1 MPELPEVETI
11 VRGLRQGSDEVP
23 PLPGYHI
30 RGVEVDWPRHIAE
43 PSPKALKRRIKGQ
56 RILGVR
62 RRGKYLVFPLDKDTL
77 MIHLKMSGDLSMAPA
92 SAERGPYDHT
102 VFVLDEGWE
111 LRFSDARKFG
121 KVFLVEDPQTVLQ
134 KLGPEPL
141 DDSFTPE
148 VLADCMRGRSRAI
161 KPLLLEQS
169 FVAGIG
175 NIYADEAL
183 HRAGIHPLTPADQLD
198 SAEIQSLHRGIQEA
212 LEQGIERNGA
222 SIDWVYRGGDFQN
235 HFRVYGR
242 EGEPCPVCKTPIKKI
257 VVSQRGTHFC
267 PRCQPEG
274 ESK

>member
-11 VRGLRQGSDEVP
+11 VRGLRQGSDDVP

-30 RGVEVDWPRHIAE
+30 RGVEVGWPRHIAE
-43 PSPKALKRRIKGQ
+43 PSPKKLQRRIEGQ
-56 RILGVR
+56 RIEGVR
-62 RRGKYLVFPLDKDTL
+62 RRGKYLVFPLEKDTL
-77 MIHLKMSGDLSMAPA
+77 LIHLKMSGDLSMAPA
-92 SAERGPYDHT
+92 ETERGPYDHT
-102 VFVLDEGWE
+102 VFELEDGWE

-121 KVFLVEDPQTVLQ
+121 KVFLVEDPTSILD

-141 DDSFTPE
+141 DPAFSPS
-148 VLADCMRGRSRAI
+148 VLGQRLQGRSRAI

-183 HRAGIHPLTPADQLD
+183 HRAGIHPLTPADELD
-198 SAEIQSLHRGIQEA
+198 DELIEALFHGIQDA
-212 LEQGIERNGA
+212 LRQGIQRNGA
-222 SIDWVYRGGDFQN
+222 SIDWVYRGGDYQN

-242 EGEPCPVCKTPIKKI
+242 EGEPCPVCQTPICKI

-267 PRCQPEG
+267 PRCQPRG
-274 ESK
+274 DST